1 MSDIPDWNI
10 AFARSTSEIPSASCI
25 GKRRPEKIYFTQ
37 MHSERMFMNFR
48 MLKEQVLD
56 LVYPDALYC
65 ICCGKV
71 IDSTRPIAC
80 ATNATGDSLGDG
92 EDLPEMRKNLI
103 REQSGRHLFQLPGTC
118 SYLRYGVH
126 LLRVRAASPVH
137 CFCAEISWAD
147 GYRPHRRYGDARPD
161 GGPSPGNRT
170 DVRFD
175 FARACIRRRN
185 GFGDITR
192 RA

>member
-1 MSDIPDWNI
+1 MTAPGLSLV
-10 AFARSTSEIPSASCI
+10 
-25 GKRRPEKIYFTQ
+25 Q
-37 MHSERMFMNFR
+37 RM
-48 MLKEQVLD
+48 
-56 LVYPDALYC
+56 P
-65 ICCGKV
+65 
-71 IDSTRPIAC
+71 
-80 ATNATGDSLGDG
+80 TGDSLGDG

-147 GYRPHRRYGDARPD
+147 GYRPHCWYGDARPD

-175 FARACIRRRN
+175 FARAHASREGADSGYNQASVIGKHFSRLEDMPFCRMCCCAVGTQRR
-185 GFGDITR
+185 FGE
-192 RA
+192 